1 MKEQELF
8 LLKRELNR
16 LLLEYKRCSNDFYKE
31 LIREEIG
38 FLTTAIADYETIP
51 F

>member
-1 MKEQELF
+1 VKEQELF
-8 LLKRELNR
+8 LLKRELNS
-16 LLLEYKRCSNDFYKE
+16 LLLEYKRCSNAYYKE

-38 FLTTAIADYETIP
+38 FLITVIADYETIP